1 MKHILYLLPAVLLIN
16 STAFAQSAGN
26 VVYNPGGY
34 NNINQSGNKYG
45 GGVQMIAYTPPPGV
59 NLNASGYQSRE
70 QLIKSD
76 IMINVKPTSYTAIF
90 SLTQNADRMMQTDS
104 LSNMRIENMI
114 AAIKKDPTIKFEYHV
129 DFIAL
134 VPRYK
139 TVTEEKRFSKTVNEV
154 PDGFEMKK
162 NIHVLFYNHDHL
174 ATIIAAAGKGEIYE
188 CVKVEYN
195 VKDMDAVYEQLRLKA
210 KEVLDAKYVKRTN
223 LGFKLEM
230 LSMGE
235 TQGSV
240 YPIERYAQYNA
251 FKNGTPEYVVV
262 EARKKQDKDKPQPVS
277 YSAIEK
283 TPVIYYERLPYNQFD
298 AVINADVAEPCVQF
312 YYSLQ
317 VNYKIINE
325 EEELIKKEDRAL
337 TVEMKKAEIK
347 QINTPTPL
355 NKTK

>member
-1 MKHILYLLPAVLLIN
+1 MKHLFCLLPAALFSYQI
-16 STAFAQSAGN
+16 SFSQSAGN

-34 NNINQSGNKYG
+34 NNQNLSNNRYG
-45 GGVQMIAYTPPPGV
+45 GGPQMIAYNPPPGV
-59 NLNASGYQSRE
+59 NLNAGAHQSRE

-76 IMINVKPTSYTAIF
+76 IMINIKATSYTAIF

-104 LSNMRIENMI
+104 LSNIRIENMI
-114 AAIKKDPTIKFEYHV
+114 AAIRKDPAIKFEYHV

-195 VKDMDAVYEQLRLKA
+195 VKDMDAVYEQLRIKA

-240 YPIERYAQYNA
+240 YPIERYAQYQA
-251 FKNGTPEYVVV
+251 FKNGTPEYVVI
-262 EARKKQDKDKPQPVS
+262 ESRKKQDKDKPQPVT
-277 YSAIEK
+277 YTGIEK
-283 TPVIYYERLPYNQFD
+283 TPTIYYERIPYNQFD
-298 AVINADVAEPCVQF
+298 AVLNADVAEPCVQF

-317 VNYKIINE
+317 VNYRILIDAE
-325 EEELIKKEDRAL
+325 EQIKKEDRAL

-347 QINTPTPL
+347 QINTPAPL